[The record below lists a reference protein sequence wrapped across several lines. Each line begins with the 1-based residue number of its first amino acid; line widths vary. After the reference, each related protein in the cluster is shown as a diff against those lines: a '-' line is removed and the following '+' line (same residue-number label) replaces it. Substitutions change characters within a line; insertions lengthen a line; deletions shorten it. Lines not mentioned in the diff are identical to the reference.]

1 VRGGEGSKVPAAAPD
16 VFRPQVKFC
25 GMTRPDDARL
35 AGRLGADLVGAV
47 LVEGSSRFVDPA
59 TAAEVGR
66 ASGLPLVLVVVDLPV
81 ERLVELAERTGAW
94 GIQLHGDEPPELLA
108 ELRAQGDWELWKAA
122 RVRTAE
128 EIRVAARRY
137 HEVADLLLLDAW
149 HPTLKGGTG
158 HPFPWEA
165 LEVFRSG
172 RAPDLRV
179 GVAGG
184 LDPTNVG
191 EAIRRLR
198 PHLVDVSSGVE
209 AVGRPGEKDPER
221 MKDFLAAVRE
231 AAEGRDAGLGEG
243 RRDTR
248 TTGES

>member
-1 VRGGEGSKVPAAAPD
+1 
-16 VFRPQVKFC
+16 
-25 GMTRPDDARL
+25 M

-59 TAAEVGR
+59 TAAELGR
-66 ASGLPLVLVVVDLPV
+66 SAGLPLVLVVIDLPV
-81 ERLVELAERTGAW
+81 ERLAELADRTGAW

-128 EIRVAARRY
+128 EIQTAARRY
-137 HEVADLLLLDAW
+137 QEVADLLLLDAW
-149 HPTLKGGTG
+149 HPTLRGGTG

-165 LEVFRSG
+165 LEVIRSG
-172 RAPDLRV
+172 LAPGLRV

-184 LDPTNVG
+184 LDPSNVG
-191 EAIRRLR
+191 EAVRRLR

-221 MKDFLAAVRE
+221 MKAFLTAVRKE
-231 AAEGRDAGLGEG
+231 AEGQDARSHGG
-243 RRDTR
+243 RPDTC